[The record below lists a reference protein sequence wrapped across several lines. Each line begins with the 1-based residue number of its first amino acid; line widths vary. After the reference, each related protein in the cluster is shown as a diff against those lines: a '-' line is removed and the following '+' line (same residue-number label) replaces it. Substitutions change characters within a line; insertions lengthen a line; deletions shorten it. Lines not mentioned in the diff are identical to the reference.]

1 MFNAAR
7 VPRFKTNTL
16 TQGWAID
23 PSLSSRFPLI
33 FAHLYATATPK
44 DIFMGGDSGAAYIN
58 PTALYGPTRAHIS
71 GLPDAREMWQHI
83 NQNLYRQ
90 FHYTTTGTLF
100 SRHQGIFFVFLCVL
114 RFASINQLHS
124 NVIQGLSS
132 LVIHLPWTKKRR
144 ECKIVPRVDSDMFMK
159 YATVL

>member
-7 VPRFKTNTL
+7 VPRVKTNTL

-58 PTALYGPTRAHIS
+58 PTALYGPTRDHIS

-100 SRHQGIFFVFLCVL
+100 SRHPPGDFFCFFVCSEVCKHQ
-114 RFASINQLHS
+114 ST
-124 NVIQGLSS
+124 S
-132 LVIHLPWTKKRR
+132 LQCNPKPGF
-144 ECKIVPRVDSDMFMK
+144 IVTGDSPAMDEEAERM
-159 YATVL
+159 